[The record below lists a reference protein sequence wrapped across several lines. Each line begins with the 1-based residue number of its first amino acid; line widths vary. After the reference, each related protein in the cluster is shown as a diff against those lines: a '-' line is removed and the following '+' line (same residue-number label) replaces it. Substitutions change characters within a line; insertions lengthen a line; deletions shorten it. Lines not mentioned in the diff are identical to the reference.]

1 MTEDTAVRPEPRA
14 PRFGLSGKLLVLTIL
29 FVMIA
34 EVLIYVP
41 SVANFRVVWLKDRL
55 ATAYTAALVLDAAPN
70 GVVSYHL
77 AQRILHSIGA
87 RAGGPHW
94 GVPQHVCEAP
104 SRLDGRAV
112 GLHEEG
118 IAASDDRGRRYAAG
132 GSRHLRH

>member
-1 MTEDTAVRPEPRA
+1 MNEETAVRPEEIRT

-70 GVVSYHL
+70 
-77 AQRILHSIGA
+77 AQRLC
-87 RAGGPHW
+87 R
-94 GVPQHVCEAP
+94 
-104 SRLDGRAV
+104 
-112 GLHEEG
+112 
-118 IAASDDRGRRYAAG
+118 
-132 GSRHLRH
+132 